1 MPEQA
6 INNKKLHIAVFPWL
20 AFGHIIPFYELAKL
34 IAQKGHKV
42 SFISTPRNIKRL
54 PKLPSNLQ
62 PLVEFIELPLP
73 HVENLPQNA
82 ESTLDVPHHI
92 VPYLKKAFDGLQGP
106 LTKFLESST
115 PHWLLYD
122 FAPFWLLPI
131 CSNLGISCIYF
142 CIFCAFVEY
151 FCLDSI
157 LIRAHSNSIE
167 EIAKPVYDFLSQ
179 QNESGVTDAFRLQ
192 EIVVGA
198 AAVAIRSCTEVEG
211 ESLKNLE
218 RVCKKPI
225 IPVGLL
231 PPLPQSNDEDNNND
245 DKDENWPKIL
255 KWLDKKEKGSVIYVA
270 FGSEVKLNDEDWNT
284 ILKWLDEQE
293 ERSVI
298 YVAFGSEVALNDEEF
313 TEIAMGLE
321 LSGFPFFWVLKKQNS
336 SLDVS
341 SSMETKRGIIWT
353 NWVPQLKILAHKSVG
368 GFLSHSG
375 WSSVIES
382 LQFGCPLIMLPF
394 QNEQGLV
401 ARLMEENM
409 VGIKVPRN
417 EDDGKFTR
425 DSLAKTLRSVMSED
439 DEGKIYRNHAEKMSK
454 IFGDK
459 ELHQKYIDEFVNYM
473 EIHSPSSKIIAKLY

>member
-1 MPEQA
+1 MAEQA
-6 INNKKLHIAVFPWL
+6 INKKKLHIAMFPWL
-20 AFGHIIPFYELAKL
+20 AFGHIIPYFELAKL

-42 SFISTPRNIKRL
+42 SFISTPTNIKRL

-82 ESTLDVPHHI
+82 ESTLDVPYHM

-122 FAPFWLLPI
+122 FAPFWLPPI
-131 CSNLGISCIYF
+131 CSNLGISCIFF

-151 FCLDSI
+151 FCFDSV

-198 AAVAIRSCTEVEG
+198 AAVAIRSCMEVEG

-218 RVCKKPI
+218 RVCKKPV

-231 PPLPQSNDEDNNND
+231 PPSPQSNDEDNNND

-255 KWLDKKEKGSVIYVA
+255 KWLDEQEKGSVIYVA
-270 FGSEVKLNDEDWNT
+270 FGSEVKL
-284 ILKWLDEQE
+284 
-293 ERSVI
+293 S
-298 YVAFGSEVALNDEEF
+298 DEEF
-313 TEIAMGLE
+313 NEIAMGLE
-321 LSGFPFFWVLKKQNS
+321 LSNCPFFWALKLENS
-336 SLDVS
+336 PNNDVS
-341 SSMETKRGIIWT
+341 SSMETNNKRGIIWN
-353 NWVPQLKILAHKSVG
+353 NWAPQLRILAHKSIG
-368 GFLSHSG
+368 GFLTHCG
-375 WSSVIES
+375 WSSIIES
-382 LQFGCPLIMLPF
+382 LEFGCPLILLPF
-394 QNEQGLV
+394 QSEQVLNAIV
-401 ARLMEENM
+401 VE
-409 VGIKVPRN
+409 GIKVGVKVERN

-425 DSLAKTLRSVMSED
+425 YSIAKALRTMMLEE
-439 DEGKIYRNHAEKMSK
+439 EGKSCRSRAEEKMVK
-454 IFGDK
+454 IFGKK
-459 ELHQKYIDEFVNYM
+459 ELHQKYIDDFVDFM
-473 EIHSPSSKIIAKLY
+473 EIHRPNIN

>member
-1 MPEQA
+1 MADQP
-6 INNKKLHIAVFPWL
+6 KKLHIAMFPWL
-20 AFGHIIPFYELAKL
+20 AFGHIIPFFELAKL

-42 SFISTPRNIKRL
+42 SFISTPTNIKRL

-62 PLVEFIELPLP
+62 PLVELIELSLP

-82 ESTLDVPHHI
+82 EATMDIPQHI
-92 VPYLKKAFDGLQGP
+92 VPYLKKAFDGLQQS
-106 LTKFLESST
+106 LAKFLEN
-115 PHWLLYD
+115 HD
-122 FAPFWLLPI
+122 
-131 CSNLGISCIYF
+131 
-142 CIFCAFVEY
+142 
-151 FCLDSI
+151 
-157 LIRAHSNSIE
+157 E
-167 EIAKPVYDFLSQ
+167 E
-179 QNESGVTDAFRLQ
+179 NESGVSDMFRHYQVLGGVDVVAVRTCMEIEAESIKVLQ
-192 EIVVGA
+192 NQC
-198 AAVAIRSCTEVEG
+198 R
-211 ESLKNLE
+211 
-218 RVCKKPI
+218 KPV

-231 PPLPQSNDEDNNND
+231 PPSLYLFS
-245 DKDENWPKIL
+245 
-255 KWLDKKEKGSVIYVA
+255 
-270 FGSEVKLNDEDWNT
+270 SEVSKNDEDWNT

-313 TEIAMGLE
+313 TEITMGLE

-336 SLDVS
+336 SPDVS
-341 SSMETKRGIIWT
+341 SSMETKRGIVWT

-401 ARLMEENM
+401 ARLMEEKM

-417 EDDGKFTR
+417 EHDGKFTR
-425 DSLAKTLRSVMSED
+425 DSLAKALRSVILED
-439 DEGKIYRNHAEKMSK
+439 NKGKIYRNHAEKMSK

-459 ELHQKYIDEFVNYM
+459 ELHQKYIDEFVDYM
-473 EIHSPSSKIIAKLY
+473 EIHSPSPKSSMLD

>member
-1 MPEQA
+1 MADQP
-6 INNKKLHIAVFPWL
+6 KKLHIAVFPWL
-20 AFGHIIPFYELAKL
+20 AFGHIIPFFELAKV

-42 SFISTPRNIKRL
+42 SFISTTRNIKRL
-54 PKLPSNLQ
+54 PKLPPNLQ
-62 PLVEFIELPLP
+62 PFVELRELPLP

-82 ESTLDVPHHI
+82 EATMDIPRHI
-92 VPYLKKAFDGLQGP
+92 IPYLKKAFDGLQEP
-106 LTKFLESST
+106 LAKFLESST
-115 PHWLLYD
+115 PHWLIYD
-122 FAPFWLLPI
+122 FAPFWLPPI
-131 CSNLGISCIYF
+131 TSKLGISS
-142 CIFCAFVEY
+142 IFF
-151 FCLDSI
+151 SI
-157 LIRAHSNSIE
+157 FSALGFSFINSFGLKSNDKPSFDDDPSNKVVLQHYENKTMSEDHNE
-167 EIAKPVYDFLSQ
+167 E
-179 QNESGVTDAFRLQ
+179 NESGVSDMFRHYQVLGAVDVLAVRTCMEIEAESIKVLQ
-192 EIVVGA
+192 NQC
-198 AAVAIRSCTEVEG
+198 R
-211 ESLKNLE
+211 
-218 RVCKKPI
+218 KPV

-231 PPLPQSNDEDNNND
+231 PPSLYLFS
-245 DKDENWPKIL
+245 
-255 KWLDKKEKGSVIYVA
+255 
-270 FGSEVKLNDEDWNT
+270 SEVSKDDEDWNT

>member
-1 MPEQA
+1 MADQP
-6 INNKKLHIAVFPWL
+6 KKLHIAMFPWL
-20 AFGHIIPFYELAKL
+20 AFGHIIPFFELAKL

-42 SFISTPRNIKRL
+42 SFISTPTNIKRL

-62 PLVEFIELPLP
+62 PLVELIELSLP

-82 ESTLDVPHHI
+82 EATMDIPQHI
-92 VPYLKKAFDGLQGP
+92 VPYLKKAFDGLQQS
-106 LTKFLESST
+106 LAKFLESST
-115 PHWLLYD
+115 PHCFGLK
-122 FAPFWLLPI
+122 
-131 CSNLGISCIYF
+131 SNDKPSF
-142 CIFCAFVEY
+142 
-151 FCLDSI
+151 DDDP
-157 LIRAHSNSIE
+157 SNKVVLQHYENKTMSEDHDE
-167 EIAKPVYDFLSQ
+167 E
-179 QNESGVTDAFRLQ
+179 NESGVSDMFRHYQVLGGVDVVAVRTCMEIEAESIKVLQ
-192 EIVVGA
+192 NQC
-198 AAVAIRSCTEVEG
+198 R
-211 ESLKNLE
+211 
-218 RVCKKPI
+218 KPV

-231 PPLPQSNDEDNNND
+231 PPSLYLFS
-245 DKDENWPKIL
+245 
-255 KWLDKKEKGSVIYVA
+255 
-270 FGSEVKLNDEDWNT
+270 SEVSKDDEDWNT

-313 TEIAMGLE
+313 TEITMGLE

-336 SLDVS
+336 SPDVS
-341 SSMETKRGIIWT
+341 SSMETKRGIVWT

-401 ARLMEENM
+401 ARLMEEKM

-417 EDDGKFTR
+417 EHDGKFTR
-425 DSLAKTLRSVMSED
+425 DSLAKALRSVILED
-439 DEGKIYRNHAEKMSK
+439 NKGKIYRNHAEKMSK

-459 ELHQKYIDEFVNYM
+459 ELHQKYIDEFVDYM
-473 EIHSPSSKIIAKLY
+473 EIHSPSPKSIIDSAANICRACAH